1 MMRGSLANGGE
12 LSKGFCRSE
21 LPPPVPSPLRGGLG
35 RGRSGYQAHPPSPN
49 PSPPRGGERR
59 RHLLG
64 FAAAVLLVVSAP
76 FPVHAEPPAAW
87 VAGQLDSLT
96 QFYKDLHQ
104 SPELSFAE
112 EKTAAKMAAE
122 LRRLKI
128 EPTEHFGGHGVV
140 GVIRNGDGPTL
151 MLRADMDGLPVVE
164 ETGLDY
170 ASQVKVTDSRGAVV
184 GAMHAC
190 GHDMHMTNL
199 VGTLRYLDAHRDA
212 WRGTLV
218 AIFQPAEERG
228 GGAELMLNA
237 GLFDKFPRPDYAL
250 ALHVAADRTTGKI
263 AARAGYALA
272 NVDSVDITIHG
283 RGGHGAY
290 PHMTIDPIVIAARL
304 VLDLQTIVSREVK
317 PIEPAVV
324 TVGAINGGTKHN
336 IIGDE
341 CKLQLTVRS
350 FTPEVRQQLIN
361 AIRRKAKA
369 AADSSGAPEP
379 TIEVSDGTPAL
390 YNDPK
395 LLERVL
401 PAIAAA
407 ISEKN
412 VEESEPSMGGEDFG
426 RFGGAGV
433 PIVMM
438 SVGSVSPER
447 LAKYREHGG
456 NEPSLHSP
464 LYYPDIEAT
473 ITTGVTA
480 LCAATIELL
489 PPEKD

>member
-1 MMRGSLANGGE
+1 MMGRSLANAGV
-12 LSKGFCRSE
+12 LSKGFCRIIVVAFSA
-21 LPPPVPSPLRGGLG
+21 S
-35 RGRSGYQAHPPSPN
+35 
-49 PSPPRGGERR
+49 
-59 RHLLG
+59 
-64 FAAAVLLVVSAP
+64 AVAVY
-76 FPVHAEPPAAW
+76 AEPPAEW
-87 VAGQLDSLT
+87 VAGQVDSLT
-96 QFYKDLHQ
+96 QFYKDLHR

-112 EKTAAKMAAE
+112 EKTAAKMAME

-128 EPTEHFGGHGVV
+128 EATEHFGGHGVV
-140 GVIRNGDGPTL
+140 GVIKNGDGPTL
-151 MLRADMDGLPVVE
+151 MLRADMDGLPVAE

-170 ASQVKVTDSRGAVV
+170 ASQVKVADARGAVV
-184 GAMHAC
+184 GVMHAC

-199 VGTLRYLDAHRDA
+199 VGALRYLDAHRDA
-212 WRGTLV
+212 WKGTLV

-228 GGAELMLNA
+228 GGAEAMLDA
-237 GLFDKFPRPDYAL
+237 GLFTKFPRPDYAL
-250 ALHVAADRTTGKI
+250 ALHVAADRATGKI

-324 TVGAINGGTKHN
+324 TVGAIHGGTKHN
-336 IIGDE
+336 IIGDD

-350 FTPEVRQQLIN
+350 FTPQVRQQLID

-379 TIEVSDGTPAL
+379 MIEVSDGTPAL

-395 LLERVL
+395 LVERVL
-401 PAIAAA
+401 PAIGKA
-407 ISEKN
+407 IGEKN
-412 VEESEPSMGGEDFG
+412 VEESDPSMGGEDFG

-438 SVGSVSPER
+438 SVGSVSDSR
-447 LAKYREHGG
+447 LAKFREGG
-456 NEPSLHSP
+456 GDEPSLHSP
-464 LYYPDIEAT
+464 LYYPDVEAT

-489 PPEKD
+489 PPEKN